1 MKWGEGMAQLFA
13 ASARTNVGLV
23 RAGNEDSAII
33 SQNLIAV
40 ADGMGGHAG
49 GEIASALAIKGI
61 SRLHDVAN
69 SSAEITEKFLEEVAH
84 INSAIERAV
93 IENPDLTGMGTT
105 LTALIATEDK
115 IALLHIGDTRCYRI
129 RKNKITQLSTDHT
142 LIQELLD
149 QRAITENEIKTHPQR
164 SLLTQALM
172 GRDDLQPEIVLND
185 AKLGDRFLLCS
196 DGLTGEI
203 SEGELL
209 TALTIDDREV
219 ALETLMKSV
228 LAAGA
233 PDNVTIIVADL
244 VESDATNSLQFLGTA
259 Q

>member
-1 MKWGEGMAQLFA
+1 MAQLFA

-61 SRLHDVAN
+61 SRLQDVTN
-69 SSAEITEKFLEEVAH
+69 SSAEMTEKFLQEVAY

-105 LTALIATEDK
+105 LTALIATEEK
-115 IALLHIGDTRCYRI
+115 VALLHIGDTRCYRI

-172 GRDDLQPEIVLND
+172 GRDDLQPEIVVND

-203 SEGELL
+203 SEGDLL
-209 TALTIDDREV
+209 AALTIDDREV
-219 ALETLMKSV
+219 VLDTLMKAV

-244 VESDATNSLQFLGTA
+244 VEGDATNSLQFLGAA

>member
-1 MKWGEGMAQLFA
+1 MTQLFA

-49 GEIASALAIKGI
+49 GEIASSLAIKGI
-61 SRLHDVAN
+61 SRLHNATN
-69 SSAEITEKFLEEVAH
+69 SSAEITEKFLEEVAQ
-84 INSAIERAV
+84 INSAIEQAV

-105 LTALIATEDK
+105 LTALITTEEK

-142 LIQELLD
+142 LIQELLG

-209 TALTIDDREV
+209 AALTIDDREV

-244 VESDATNSLQFLGTA
+244 VEGEAINSLQFLGAA

>member
-1 MKWGEGMAQLFA
+1 MAQLFA

-61 SRLHDVAN
+61 SRLLDVAN
-69 SSAEITEKFLEEVAH
+69 SSAEITEKFLQEVAH
-84 INSAIERAV
+84 INKAIERAV

-115 IALLHIGDTRCYRI
+115 IALVHIGDTRCYRI

-172 GRDDLQPEIVLND
+172 GRDDLQPEIVVND

-203 SEGELL
+203 TEGELL

-219 ALETLMKSV
+219 AIDTLIKAV

-244 VESDATNSLQFLGTA
+244 VEGDATNSLQFLGAA

>member
-1 MKWGEGMAQLFA
+1 MAQLFA

-69 SSAEITEKFLEEVAH
+69 SSAEITEKFLKEVTQ
-84 INSAIERAV
+84 INSAIARAV

-105 LTALIATEDK
+105 LTALIATEEK

-149 QRAITENEIKTHPQR
+149 QHAITENEIKTHPQR

-203 SEGELL
+203 SKGELL

-219 ALETLMKSV
+219 ALDTLMKAV

-244 VESDATNSLQFLGTA
+244 VESDATNSLQFLGAA

>member
-1 MKWGEGMAQLFA
+1 MAQLFA

-23 RAGNEDSAII
+23 RAGNEDSAVI

-61 SRLHDVAN
+61 SRLQDVTN
-69 SSAEITEKFLEEVAH
+69 SSVEMTEKFLQEVAH

-105 LTALIATEDK
+105 LTALIATEEK
-115 IALLHIGDTRCYRI
+115 VALLHIGDTRCYRI

-164 SLLTQALM
+164 SLLSQALM
-172 GRDDLQPEIVLND
+172 GRDDLQPEIVVND

-203 SEGELL
+203 SEGDLL
-209 TALTIDDREV
+209 AALTIDDREV
-219 ALETLMKSV
+219 VLDTLMKAV

-244 VESDATNSLQFLGTA
+244 VEGDATNSLQFLGAA

>member
-1 MKWGEGMAQLFA
+1 MAQLFA

-61 SRLHDVAN
+61 SRLHDAAN
-69 SSAEITEKFLEEVAH
+69 SSAEITEKFLQEVTQ

-105 LTALIATEDK
+105 LTALIAAEDK

-172 GRDDLQPEIVLND
+172 GRDDLQPEIVVND

-209 TALTIDDREV
+209 ATLTIDDREV
-219 ALETLMKSV
+219 ALDTLMKSV
-228 LAAGA
+228 LAVGA

-244 VESDATNSLQFLGTA
+244 VEGDATNSLQFLGAA

>member
-1 MKWGEGMAQLFA
+1 MAQLFA

-23 RAGNEDSAII
+23 RAGNEDSAVI

-61 SRLHDVAN
+61 SRLHDAAN

-84 INSAIERAV
+84 INGTIERAV

-105 LTALIATEDK
+105 LTALINTEEK

-172 GRDDLQPEIVLND
+172 GRDDLQPEIVVND

-209 TALTIDDREV
+209 AALMIDNREV

-244 VESDATNSLQFLGTA
+244 VEGDATNSLQFLGAA

>member
-1 MKWGEGMAQLFA
+1 MAQLFA

-23 RAGNEDSAII
+23 RAGNEDSAVI

-49 GEIASALAIKGI
+49 GEVASALAIQGI
-61 SRLHDVAN
+61 SRLHDLSH
-69 SSAEITEKFLEEVAH
+69 SSPDITEKFLQEVTH
-84 INSAIERAV
+84 INHAIERAV
-93 IENPDLTGMGTT
+93 IENPDLAGMGTT
-105 LTALIATEDK
+105 LTALIATAEK

-149 QRAITENEIKTHPQR
+149 QKAITENEIKTHPQR

-172 GRDDLQPEIVLND
+172 GRDDLQPEIEVID
-185 AKLGDRFLLCS
+185 AKPGDRFLLCS

-203 SEGELL
+203 GEAELL
-209 TALTIDDREV
+209 TALVINDREI
-219 ALETLMKSV
+219 ALDTLMKAV

-244 VESDATNSLQFLGTA
+244 VESDATDSLQFFGAAL
-259 Q
+259 

>member
-1 MKWGEGMAQLFA
+1 M
-13 ASARTNVGLV
+13 
-23 RAGNEDSAII
+23 
-33 SQNLIAV
+33 
-40 ADGMGGHAG
+40 
-49 GEIASALAIKGI
+49 
-61 SRLHDVAN
+61 
-69 SSAEITEKFLEEVAH
+69 
-84 INSAIERAV
+84 
-93 IENPDLTGMGTT
+93 
-105 LTALIATEDK
+105 
-115 IALLHIGDTRCYRI
+115 
-129 RKNKITQLSTDHT
+129 STDHT

-244 VESDATNSLQFLGTA
+244 VESDATNSLQFLGAA

>member
-61 SRLHDVAN
+61 SRLQDVAN
-69 SSAEITEKFLEEVAH
+69 SSAEISEKFLKEVTQ

-105 LTALIATEDK
+105 LTALITTEEK

-172 GRDDLQPEIVLND
+172 GRDDLQPEIVVND

-209 TALTIDDREV
+209 AALTIDDREV

-244 VESDATNSLQFLGTA
+244 VESDATNSLQFLGAA

>member
-1 MKWGEGMAQLFA
+1 MAQLFA

-23 RAGNEDSAII
+23 RAGNEDSAVI

-69 SSAEITEKFLEEVAH
+69 SSTEITEKFLEEVAQ
-84 INSAIERAV
+84 INSAIARAV

-105 LTALIATEDK
+105 LTALIATEEK

-244 VESDATNSLQFLGTA
+244 VESDATNSLQFLGAA

>member
-1 MKWGEGMAQLFA
+1 MAQLFA

-69 SSAEITEKFLEEVAH
+69 SSAEITEKFLQEVTQ

-105 LTALIATEDK
+105 LTALIAAEDK

-172 GRDDLQPEIVLND
+172 GRDDLQPEIVVND

-209 TALTIDDREV
+209 ATLTIDDREV
-219 ALETLMKSV
+219 ALDTLMKSV
-228 LAAGA
+228 LAVGA

-244 VESDATNSLQFLGTA
+244 VEGDATNSLQFLGAA

>member
-61 SRLHDVAN
+61 SRLQDVAN
-69 SSAEITEKFLEEVAH
+69 SSAEISEKFLKEVTQ

-105 LTALIATEDK
+105 LTALITTEEK

-244 VESDATNSLQFLGTA
+244 VESDATNSLQFLGAA

>member
-1 MKWGEGMAQLFA
+1 MAQLFA

-23 RAGNEDSAII
+23 RAGNEDSAIT

-61 SRLHDVAN
+61 SRLLDVAN
-69 SSAEITEKFLEEVAH
+69 SSAEITEKFLQEVAH
-84 INSAIERAV
+84 INKAIERAV

-172 GRDDLQPEIVLND
+172 GRDDLQPEIVVND

-196 DGLTGEI
+196 DGLTGEL

-219 ALETLMKSV
+219 AIDTLIKAV

-244 VESDATNSLQFLGTA
+244 VEGDATNSLQFLGAA

>member
-1 MKWGEGMAQLFA
+1 MAQLFA

-69 SSAEITEKFLEEVAH
+69 SSAEITERFLKEVTQ

-172 GRDDLQPEIVLND
+172 GRDDLQPEIVVND

-203 SEGELL
+203 TEGELL

-219 ALETLMKSV
+219 ALDTLMKAV

-244 VESDATNSLQFLGTA
+244 VESDATNSLQFLGAA